1 MITFT
6 TALVLLVLGY
16 IVYGAFV
23 ERVFGV
29 DASRKTPCYT
39 MADGVDY
46 TPMPTWK
53 VYLIQFLNIAGTGPI
68 FGAILGILYGPAA
81 YLWIVFGCIFG
92 GAVHDYL
99 SGMISLRKN
108 GASLPEVVG
117 DELGAG
123 IRLVMRVFSLI
134 LMVLV
139 GTVFVTTPAGLLASM
154 TGDWG
159 AWGSALFWSVV
170 IFVYYVL
177 ATLLPIDT
185 LIGRIYPLFGV
196 ALLFMA
202 VGVLVGIFTHDGW
215 MPEITSAFESHH
227 PDKNLSIFPMLF
239 ITIACG
245 AISGFH
251 ATQSPMMARCMKN
264 EKLGRRVFYGAMIT
278 EGVVALIWAAAAIKF
293 AGSYEALAELMSPSG
308 KSNPAIVVN
317 AICQDWMGTAGAV
330 LAILG
335 VVAAPITSGDTAFRC
350 ARLIASDFLHYR
362 QDTILRRL
370 MISLPLFVIAA
381 VLMNINFDILWRYFA
396 WFNQTLSIFT
406 LWAVTVWLA
415 RKGKTF
421 YVTLFPAL
429 FRLTD
434 KTLYVSS
441 SGYDDGG
448 SKSITHYRTIKR
460 ANGYSLVELDLETGR
475 KNQIRVHMQDLGHP
489 IAGDGRYGGENY
501 SNPIGRL
508 ALHAFKLCFYHPV
521 TGDLMEF
528 ETPYPGEFK
537 KLFLKK

>member
-16 IVYGAFV
+16 AVYGAFV
-23 ERVFGV
+23 ERVFGA

-159 AWGSALFWSVV
+159 VWGSALFWSVV

-185 LIGRIYPLFGV
+185 LIGRIYPMNFLSF
-196 ALLFMA
+196 LL
-202 VGVLVGIFTHDGW
+202 I
-215 MPEITSAFESHH
+215 IS
-227 PDKNLSIFPMLF
+227 FP
-239 ITIACG
+239 
-245 AISGFH
+245 
-251 ATQSPMMARCMKN
+251 
-264 EKLGRRVFYGAMIT
+264 V
-278 EGVVALIWAAAAIKF
+278 
-293 AGSYEALAELMSPSG
+293 
-308 KSNPAIVVN
+308 
-317 AICQDWMGTAGAV
+317 
-330 LAILG
+330 
-335 VVAAPITSGDTAFRC
+335 
-350 ARLIASDFLHYR
+350 
-362 QDTILRRL
+362 
-370 MISLPLFVIAA
+370 
-381 VLMNINFDILWRYFA
+381 
-396 WFNQTLSIFT
+396 
-406 LWAVTVWLA
+406 
-415 RKGKTF
+415 
-421 YVTLFPAL
+421 
-429 FRLTD
+429 
-434 KTLYVSS
+434 
-441 SGYDDGG
+441 
-448 SKSITHYRTIKR
+448 
-460 ANGYSLVELDLETGR
+460 
-475 KNQIRVHMQDLGHP
+475 
-489 IAGDGRYGGENY
+489 
-501 SNPIGRL
+501 
-508 ALHAFKLCFYHPV
+508 
-521 TGDLMEF
+521 
-528 ETPYPGEFK
+528 
-537 KLFLKK
+537 

>member
-16 IVYGAFV
+16 VVYGAFV
-23 ERVFGV
+23 ERVFGA

-159 AWGSALFWSVV
+159 VWGSALFWSVV

-227 PDKNLSIFPMLF
+227 PDRNLSIFPMLF

-293 AGSYEALAELMSPSG
+293 AGSYEALAELMSPLG

-317 AICQDWMGTAGAV
+317 AICQDWLGTAGAV

-350 ARLIASDFLHYR
+350 ARLIAADFLHYR
-362 QDTILRRL
+362 QNSILRRL
-370 MISLPLFVIAA
+370 VISLPLFVIAA

-406 LWAVTVWLA
+406 LWAVTVWLV
-415 RKGKTF
+415 RKGKAF

-429 FRLTD
+429 FMTAVCTTYILVAPEGFGLSYVLSCAVGGGVAVLLLGMFMNGIYNLKRQGYEK
-434 KTLYVSS
+434 KTVPEIHRYPVGIYFIFRSGICLFHPPYGYEQPAYL
-441 SGYDDGG
+441 GYDGLECRDSGG
-448 SKSITHYRTIKR
+448 VVV
-460 ANGYSLVELDLETGR
+460 SL
-475 KNQIRVHMQDLGHP
+475 P
-489 IAGDGRYGGENY
+489 AAGK
-501 SNPIGRL
+501 IG
-508 ALHAFKLCFYHPV
+508 
-521 TGDLMEF
+521 
-528 ETPYPGEFK
+528 
-537 KLFLKK
+537 

>member
-1 MITFT
+1 MVTFSI
-6 TALVLLVLGY
+6 ALVLLVLGY
-16 IVYGAFV
+16 LIYGAVV
-23 ERVFGV
+23 EKIFGS

-68 FGAILGILYGPAA
+68 FGAILGILYGPSA

-108 GASLPEVVG
+108 GASLPEIVG
-117 DELGAG
+117 DELGNG
-123 IRLVMRVFSLI
+123 VRLVMRIFSLV

-139 GTVFVTTPAGLLASM
+139 GTVFVTTPAGLLSSM
-154 TGDWG
+154 TEGWG
-159 AWGSALFWSVV
+159 IWGSPLFWSMV
-170 IFVYYVL
+170 IFLYYIL
-177 ATLLPIDT
+177 ATLLPIDA

-215 MPEITSAFESHH
+215 MPEITSAFENHH
-227 PDKNLSIFPMLF
+227 PNKNLSIFPMLF

-264 EKLGRRVFYGAMIT
+264 EKMGRRIFYGAMIT

-293 AGSYEALAELMSPSG
+293 AGSYEALADLLASSG
-308 KSNPAIVVN
+308 KSNPAVVVN
-317 AICQDWMGTAGAV
+317 AICQDWLGTAGAV

-350 ARLIASDFLHYR
+350 ARLIASDFLHYK
-362 QDTILRRL
+362 QHTIWRRL
-370 MISLPLFVIAA
+370 LISLPLFLMAA
-381 VLMNINFDILWRYFA
+381 VLMNINFDVLWRYFA

-406 LWAVTVWLA
+406 LWAVTVWLV
-415 RKGKTF
+415 RNKKSC

-429 FRLTD
+429 FMTMVCTTYILVAPEGFGWSYMLSCVIGFTV
-434 KTLYVSS
+434 TLV
-441 SGYDDGG
+441 
-448 SKSITHYRTIKR
+448 
-460 ANGYSLVELDLETGR
+460 L
-475 KNQIRVHMQDLGHP
+475 LG
-489 IAGDGRYGGENY
+489 I
-501 SNPIGRL
+501 
-508 ALHAFKLCFYHPV
+508 
-521 TGDLMEF
+521 
-528 ETPYPGEFK
+528 
-537 KLFLKK
+537 FLKWYMQQKKSTL